1 MINIRD
7 IHAFLELVEQ
17 CNFNAAAESLHLT
30 QSGLSRKIARIEA
43 QVTQRLFDRTTRFVK
58 PTPAC
63 LLLARHWGEALQ
75 GYQAGIHA
83 IRGSDNELAGS
94 LAVGVSATS
103 RHGVWQGLGERFA
116 QRYPKVSIRIEA
128 IPSQDVIHHVKNGD
142 LEAGFCGGPVDD
154 ISLGVIRIETVRYQ
168 ALVPAAHRFAR
179 RKVLKLADLQ
189 AEPLVLVNRRTW
201 PRVRAPI
208 DAILAPLGLL
218 DRVVVEPHFSEVL
231 LRHVVQDGLVGV
243 HPVGACQ
250 LLPSGMKAMEIRDL
264 TLSLDNSFIW
274 RRSTTSPIV
283 RTLLNVVE
291 GMDRPMAAESTR
303 ALQAGSW
310 RAS

>member
-7 IHAFLELVEQ
+7 IYAFLELVEQ

-63 LLLARHWGEALQ
+63 LLLARHWREALH
-75 GYQAGIHA
+75 GYQAGLDA
-83 IRGSDNELAGS
+83 IQGSDDELAGS
-94 LAVGVSATS
+94 LVVGVSATS

-116 QRYPKVSIRIEA
+116 QRYPKVSVRIET

-142 LEAGFCGGPVDD
+142 LDAGFCGGPVDD
-154 ISLGVIRIETVRYQ
+154 PSLGVIRIETVRYQ

-179 RKVLKLADLQ
+179 RKGLKLADLQ
-189 AEPLVLVNRRTW
+189 EEPLVLVNRRTW

-208 DAILAPLGLL
+208 DAILEPLGLL
-218 DRVVVEPHFSEVL
+218 DHVVFEPHLSEVL
-231 LRHVVQDGLVGV
+231 LRHVVQDGLLAI

-250 LLPSGMKAMEIRDL
+250 LLPSGMKTMEIRDL
-264 TLSLDNSFIW
+264 ALSLDNSFIW

-283 RTLLNVVE
+283 RTLVNAVK
-291 GMDRPMAAESTR
+291 GMDRSIAAEYEEPV
-303 ALQAGSW
+303 
-310 RAS
+310 